1 MQQIKTFM
9 CIPEDAKEILKEEF
23 ENSLNKDMKFEISE
37 HPEISPEIRI
47 ITNSEDLPFTF
58 LDLFW
63 AGYKYAKKNYK
74 L

>member
-1 MQQIKTFM
+1 MQQIKTFF

-37 HPEISPEIRI
+37 RSEASSVIRVEIN
-47 ITNSEDLPFTF
+47 TEDLPFTF

-63 AGYKYAKKNYK
+63 AGYKYAKKTYK